1 MKKYILDTN
10 IASLLGGKETK
21 ESQKIYDKFY
31 QLNDEDVIMVSIITL
46 YEATYGLK
54 YSEDKKQQEEIRQ
67 NITYIQ
73 KYFEIIP
80 LDLQEMELF
89 ADLKVLYKKKTG
101 INKKAMKKNDLDIL
115 IASTAMAENA
125 TLISSDGIFER
136 LSEIEPKFKWENW
149 LKQSNLHYY

>member
-10 IASLLGGKETK
+10 IASLLGSKETK
-21 ESQKIYDKFY
+21 ENRKIYEKFY
-31 QLNDEDVIMVSIITL
+31 QLNDEDVVMVSIVTL

-54 YSEDKKQQEEIRQ
+54 HSEDEEQQEEIRQ
-67 NITYIQ
+67 NIAYIR

-80 LDLQEMELF
+80 LDLREMELF

-115 IASTAMAENA
+115 IASTAMAESA
-125 TLISSDGIFER
+125 TLISDDGIFEK
-136 LSEIEPKFKWENW
+136 LSEIEPKFKWKNW
-149 LKQSNLHYY
+149 LT

>member
-1 MKKYILDTN
+1 MMKM
-10 IASLLGGKETK
+10 
-21 ESQKIYDKFY
+21 
-31 QLNDEDVIMVSIITL
+31 QLWSPSSHF

-54 YSEDKKQQEEIRQ
+54 HSKDEEQQEEIRQ
-67 NITYIQ
+67 NIAYIR

-80 LDLQEMELF
+80 LDLREMELF

-125 TLISSDGIFER
+125 TLISDDSIFEK
-136 LSEIEPKFKWENW
+136 LSEIEPNFKWE
-149 LKQSNLHYY
+149 K

>member
-10 IASLLGGKETK
+10 IASLLGSKETK
-21 ESQKIYDKFY
+21 ENRKIYEKFY
-31 QLNDEDVIMVSIITL
+31 QLNDEDVVMVSIVTL

-54 YSEDKKQQEEIRQ
+54 HSEDEEQQEEIRQ
-67 NITYIQ
+67 NIAYIR

-80 LDLQEMELF
+80 LDLREMELF

-115 IASTAMAENA
+115 IASTAMAESA
-125 TLISSDGIFER
+125 TLISDDGIFEK
-136 LSEIEPKFKWENW
+136 LSDIEPKFKWENW
-149 LKQSNLHYY
+149 LT

>member
-10 IASLLGGKETK
+10 IASLLGSKETK
-21 ESQKIYDKFY
+21 DNRKIYEKFY
-31 QLNDEDVIMVSIITL
+31 QLNDEDVVMVSIVTL

-54 YSEDKKQQEEIRQ
+54 HSEDEEQQEEIRQ
-67 NITYIQ
+67 NIAYIR

-80 LDLQEMELF
+80 LDLREMELF

-115 IASTAMAENA
+115 IASTAMAKSA
-125 TLISSDGIFER
+125 TLISDDGIFKK

-149 LKQSNLHYY
+149 LT

>member
-10 IASLLGGKETK
+10 IASLLGGEETN
-21 ESQKIYDKFY
+21 ENRKIYEKFY
-31 QLNDEDVIMVSIITL
+31 QLDDEDVIMVSIVTL

-54 YSEDKKQQEEIRQ
+54 HSKDKKQQEEIRQ
-67 NITYIQ
+67 NIAYIQ

-80 LDLQEMELF
+80 LDLREMELF
-89 ADLKVLYKKKTG
+89 ANLKVLYKNKTG

-125 TLISSDGIFER
+125 ILISDDGIFER
-136 LSEIEPKFKWENW
+136 LSEIEPNFKWENW
-149 LKQSNLHYY
+149 LN